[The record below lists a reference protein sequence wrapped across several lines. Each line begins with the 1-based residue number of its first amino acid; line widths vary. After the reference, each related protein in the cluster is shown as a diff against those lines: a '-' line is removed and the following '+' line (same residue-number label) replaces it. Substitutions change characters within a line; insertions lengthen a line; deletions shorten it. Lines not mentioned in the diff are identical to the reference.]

1 MNLSIFNKQKTNN
14 ILKEVNFN
22 VPQEI
27 PQVLGGNLEV
37 GYSFASNPI
46 DLPKPI

>member
-1 MNLSIFNKQKTNN
+1 MSIFNKQKTTNVA
-14 ILKEVNFN
+14 KEVNFN
-22 VPQEI
+22 IPQEI
-27 PQVLGGNLEV
+27 PQVLGGNHEV